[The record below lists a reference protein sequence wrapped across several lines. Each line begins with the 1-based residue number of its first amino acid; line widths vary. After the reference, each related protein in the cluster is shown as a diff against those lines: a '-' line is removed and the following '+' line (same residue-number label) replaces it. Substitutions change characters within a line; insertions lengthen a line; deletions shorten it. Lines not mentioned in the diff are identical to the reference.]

1 MTRLRV
7 HNPCNEHTRY
17 FRYYNYF
24 WDKFTDFLKT
34 KFEVEENR
42 FYENAH
48 IDRFKIF
55 LEKGNLNGISI
66 LECEYVIENLDNGEF
81 VILSISDEIYG
92 SVLLEKENPYL
103 KKVLI
108 SQFIPEK
115 IENRTKENYFKYSPW
130 TYFQCSM
137 DDLNFY
143 REKRNSINP
152 KIEKMYFRGDERGR
166 PILKYFN
173 SIYLDNPERTDY
185 STYFEDVINY
195 EIGLSIGGVGEMCYR
210 DIEYMTLGIPFI
222 RYEYQT
228 KLNPPLIPNYHYISI
243 PLDDDIPL
251 FDFIKR
257 DRVGNNNHVKKIES
271 KFREVIKN
279 KEFLNF
285 ISKNAM
291 NYYEENLTLNGL
303 IKNTYN
309 LLEIKDWE

>member
-1 MTRLRV
+1 MTRIRV
-7 HNPCNEHTRY
+7 HNPCNENTRY

-34 KFEVEENR
+34 KFDVEENR
-42 FYENAH
+42 YYENAH
-48 IDRFKIF
+48 VDRFKIN
-55 LEKGNLNGISI
+55 LINGNIDGLLM

-81 VILSISDEIYG
+81 VILSVSDDLYG
-92 SVLLEKENPYL
+92 CVLSEKDNSFL

-115 IENRTKENYFKYSPW
+115 IERHTKDNYEKYSPW

-137 DDLNFY
+137 DNLKLY
-143 REKRNSINP
+143 REKRNLIEN
-152 KIEKMYFRGDERGR
+152 KIEKLYFRGDERGR

-173 SIYLDNPERTDY
+173 PVYLENPSRSDY

-210 DIEYMTLGIPFI
+210 DIEYMSLGIPFI

-228 KLNPPLIPNYHYISI
+228 QLNPPLIPNYHYISI
-243 PLDDDIPL
+243 KLDDDIPEINL
-251 FDFIKR
+251 TKC
-257 DRVGNNNHVKKIES
+257 DRLGEYKHVKKIES
-271 KFREVIKN
+271 KFREVIKD

-285 ISKNAM
+285 ISKNAI
-291 NYYEENLTLNGL
+291 NYYEENLTLDGL
-303 IKNTYN
+303 INNTFN